1 MPYRIKRSE
10 KVPEAVRRIALEQ
23 IDRARSELRDTNME
37 AAESVHQA
45 RKRLRKRWR
54 TYWRNWRSGT

>member
-1 MPYRIKRSE
+1 MPYRIKHSE

-45 RKRLRKRWR
+45 RKRFRKRWR
-54 TYWRNWRSGT
+54 N